1 MTPER
6 AAEVLRGDND
16 PSARDLAIAAKL
28 GADALEL
35 LGWVERLGIKIY
47 PSGQVWVAKRWTEDF
62 DTIHTHGATPIEAMR
77 NARAKWEKE
86 RKG

>member
-16 PSARDLAIAAKL
+16 PSARDLAIAAKM

-35 LGWVERLGIKIY
+35 LGAFEQSLRTCCEDAQEDVRNDRTSGVAEGWQNALNLLERRK
-47 PSGQVWVAKRWTEDF
+47 AE
-62 DTIHTHGATPIEAMR
+62 
-77 NARAKWEKE
+77 WEKE